1 MSDSPY
7 LIRREKIREGRKRF
21 RHPWNPDSEVVF
33 SQMAPLTGLKR
44 TGVTLVSIPPGKESF
59 VPHVHY
65 REEEW
70 VYVLSG
76 TGTALIGDDDYAIEA
91 GDFMGFPP
99 GTVAHNLKNTGDE
112 TLVYLMG
119 GEALGHEIADFP
131 GLGRRMVRRG
141 ETMEIY
147 DVADGRPME
156 PVVFEEVGD
165 EDEGGRGA

>member
-7 LIRREKIREGRKRF
+7 LVRREQVRNGRKRF

-70 VYVLSG
+70 VYIISG
-76 TGTALIGDDDYAIEA
+76 NGTAEIGEEQHAVAA

-112 TLVYLMG
+112 MLVYLMG
-119 GEALGHEIADFP
+119 GEALEHEIADFP

-141 ETMEIY
+141 ESVEIY
-147 DVADGRPME
+147 ELTDGRPMD
-156 PVVFEEVGD
+156 PIAFEDVGSD
-165 EDEGGRGA
+165 DDGGQGV